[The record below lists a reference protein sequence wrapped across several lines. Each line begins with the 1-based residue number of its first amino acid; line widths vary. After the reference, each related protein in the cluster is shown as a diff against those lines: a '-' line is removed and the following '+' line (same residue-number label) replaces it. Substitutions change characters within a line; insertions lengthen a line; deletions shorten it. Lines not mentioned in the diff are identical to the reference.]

1 VEYYTERTWIE
12 IDLDVIK
19 KNYLEI
25 KRKLQHGCN
34 ILAVVKANAYGLG
47 SVKVAQLFQEIHC
60 PIVAVATIQEA
71 MELRENNITL
81 PILILGPI
89 NPKHVSLAIENELQ
103 ISIISYKNAQEITE
117 ASLAAGKSIS
127 AHIKIDSGLS
137 RLGIVVKNRK
147 NDALKEI
154 DAILSLGG
162 IHVAGVFTHT
172 SNLSAGENDDLEKSE
187 LELFSEIVAYM
198 KKNNPEIKAH
208 CLSSS
213 TLQHYPEYSFDFVR
227 IGILYMGIKP
237 DASSIF
243 NISQAVS
250 LKSRILQV
258 KQLAKGASISYNA
271 TFVTTRP
278 TTIAIIPIGYADGL
292 RRSLSNRGH
301 VLVRGEKAP
310 IVGKIC
316 CDYTILDVT
325 DIPHV
330 AEGDIATIF
339 GRDNG
344 KEQYAYHYADLYPAS
359 ISEVTATITSRIP
372 RYYRKDNKLSDKSSL
387 FI

>member
-1 VEYYTERTWIE
+1 MEYYNERTWME
-12 IDLDVIK
+12 IDLDVVK

-25 KRKLQHGCN
+25 KSKLKHGCEM
-34 ILAVVKANAYGLG
+34 LAVVKANAYGLG
-47 SVKVAQLFQEIHC
+47 SVKIAQLFQEIHC

-71 MELRENNITL
+71 MELRENNITI

-89 NPKHVSLAIENELQ
+89 NPKHVPLAIENELQ
-103 ISIISYKNAQEITE
+103 ISVISYKSAQEIAE
-117 ASLAAGKSIS
+117 ASLATGKSIIV
-127 AHIKIDSGLS
+127 HIKIDSGLS
-137 RLGIVVKNRK
+137 RLGIVVKERK

-154 DAILSLGG
+154 DAILSLQG
-162 IHVAGVFTHT
+162 IRVAGVFTHT
-172 SNLSAGENDDLEKSE
+172 SNLSADEDINLEKSE
-187 LELFSEIVAYM
+187 LALFSEIVTYM
-198 KKNNPEIKAH
+198 KNNNPEIKAH

-213 TLQHYPEYSFDFVR
+213 TLQRYQEHSYDFVR
-227 IGILYMGIKP
+227 IGILYMGVKP
-237 DASSIF
+237 DSSSIF

-250 LKSRILQV
+250 LKSRIIQV
-258 KQLAKGASISYNA
+258 KQLGKGASISYNA

-330 AEGDIATIF
+330 VEGDIATIF
-339 GRDNG
+339 GKDNG
-344 KEQYAYHYADLYPAS
+344 QEQYAYHYADLYPGS
-359 ISEVTATITSRIP
+359 IAEVTATITSRIP